1 MNKRQRKKLFKQTL
15 IKVRKLHPQEGDVIC
30 FQFDPEQL
38 YVDVIT
44 EFERACLDNQIFGE
58 ANIAIVP
65 SNIKKLDKEEAQ
77 IYIDKLQSIV
87 EKYVNKQGC
96 TLGKD
101 AERLQKLLHSIQYCY
116 IHGVLT
122 ESQNESACK
131 KFRKQ
136 FQKALY
142 EK

>member
-1 MNKRQRKKLFKQTL
+1 MNKRQKKKLFKQTL
-15 IKVRKLHPQEGDVIC
+15 IKVRKLHPQKGDVIC

-87 EKYVNKQGC
+87 DQIG
-96 TLGKD
+96 D
-101 AERLQKLLHSIQYCY
+101 
-116 IHGVLT
+116 
-122 ESQNESACK
+122 
-131 KFRKQ
+131 
-136 FQKALY
+136 
-142 EK
+142 